1 VYAAAMVLSVYLL
14 AFVGVVQAFLKIPF
28 VNAYAPT
35 QTEPA
40 FLAAQAGVLL
50 FFGIVTVLA
59 VIRFKAVVEDA
70 LV

>member
-1 VYAAAMVLSVYLL
+1 MVLSVYLL

-59 VIRFKAVVEDA
+59 VIRFKAVVEDV